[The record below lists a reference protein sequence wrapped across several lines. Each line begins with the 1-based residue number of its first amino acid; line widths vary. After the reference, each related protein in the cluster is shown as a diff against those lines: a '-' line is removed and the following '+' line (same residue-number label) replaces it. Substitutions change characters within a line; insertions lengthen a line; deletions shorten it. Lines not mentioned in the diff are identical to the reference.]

1 MANPPSIRQYDVVI
15 IGSGPAGWTAAV
27 YATRANL
34 STLVITGQLSGG
46 IPGGQLMLTTDV
58 ENYPGF
64 ADGVLG
70 PDLMDQM
77 RRQALRFGPDTVE
90 EDVVRV
96 DFSQQP
102 HVAFTGSG
110 NDENAYYGKT
120 VIIATGA
127 AAQWLDL
134 PSERRLQ
141 GRGVSAC
148 ATCDGFF
155 FRDQEVAVVG
165 GGDTAMEEALFLTRF
180 ASKVTVVHR
189 RKTLRASKVLQDRA
203 RSNPRIA
210 WAFGREVVEILG
222 DERVEGLKLRN
233 TEETLPVQ
241 GVFIAIGHRPNTDP
255 FKGHVDMD
263 DQGYILAS
271 TRTSTNIPGVFV
283 AGDVNDRRY
292 RQAVTAAS
300 EGAKAALDAEEFLTG
315 ELTPDWSNERI
326 IAASESAKPV
336 VLDARNGEEAR
347 GGTVLTSGQNSEE
360 HPRLTVYTTAW
371 CPDCRAAKR
380 YLDGLGVSYEEIDI
394 EKVPGAAEEVE
405 QWSGGFRT
413 VPTFKVN
420 DRIIVDFDRPALDE
434 ALASKNGHAAAVGVK
449 R

>member
-1 MANPPSIRQYDVVI
+1 MANPPSTRQYDVVI

-102 HVAFTGSG
+102 HVVFTGSG
-110 NDENAYYGKT
+110 NDETAYFGNT

-127 AAQWLDL
+127 AAQWLGL

-141 GRGVSAC
+141 GRSVSAC

-155 FRDQEVAVVG
+155 FKGQEVAVVG
-165 GGDTAMEEALFLTRF
+165 GGDTAMEEALFLIRF
-180 ASKVTVVHR
+180 ASKVIVVHR
-189 RKTLRASKVLQDRA
+189 RKTLRASKVLQDHA

-210 WAFGREVVEILG
+210 
-222 DERVEGLKLRN
+222 
-233 TEETLPVQ
+233 
-241 GVFIAIGHRPNTDP
+241 
-255 FKGHVDMD
+255 
-263 DQGYILAS
+263 
-271 TRTSTNIPGVFV
+271 
-283 AGDVNDRRY
+283 
-292 RQAVTAAS
+292 
-300 EGAKAALDAEEFLTG
+300 
-315 ELTPDWSNERI
+315 
-326 IAASESAKPV
+326 
-336 VLDARNGEEAR
+336 
-347 GGTVLTSGQNSEE
+347 
-360 HPRLTVYTTAW
+360 
-371 CPDCRAAKR
+371 
-380 YLDGLGVSYEEIDI
+380 
-394 EKVPGAAEEVE
+394 
-405 QWSGGFRT
+405 
-413 VPTFKVN
+413 
-420 DRIIVDFDRPALDE
+420 
-434 ALASKNGHAAAVGVK
+434 
-449 R
+449 